1 MLGDDIERVTSATG
15 VKKAVDYIAKKT
27 GKDCG
32 CNKRKSAL
40 NNPGLLINQIIYKKR
55 N

>member
-1 MLGDDIERVTSATG
+1 MLGDDIEKITTATG
-15 VKKAVDYIAKKT
+15 IKKAVDYVAAKT

-40 NNPGLLINQIIYKKR
+40 NDPELLINKIIYKKR